1 MSTARRRLNPCR
13 RSSATRWPPI
23 KPPAP
28 QTTNSSL
35 FILLRP
41 PASSLRIREGSV
53 NHLPRCNHRPLCA
66 HEPLKLARHG
76 GFGFSSVFITPDS
89 DLKGALAVVPASR
102 QAGYESLPV
111 TATQVRRSAFRL
123 GVFRDQEEHV

>member
-53 NHLPRCNHRPLCA
+53 NHLPRCSYRSFRA
-66 HEPLKLARHG
+66 HEPLKLARYG
-76 GFGFSSVFITPDS
+76 SFGFLSVFITPES
-89 DLKGALAVVPASR
+89 DLEGALAIVAASR
-102 QAGYESLPV
+102 QAG
-111 TATQVRRSAFRL
+111 
-123 GVFRDQEEHV
+123 